1 MKKND
6 NTHTWIVVNLMT
18 CTGRSLLNQLRFVF
32 GKEIG
37 TAFAKEGGQ
46 HKSNV
51 RVGFNVSENNNNE

>member
-1 MKKND
+1 
-6 NTHTWIVVNLMT
+6 MT
-18 CTGRSLLNQLRFVF
+18 CTGRSLLNHLRFVS